1 MKIKSE
7 FVTNSSSVSFVVV
20 GIYLSESDISENLK
34 NLIESKS
41 SVAVIYEDFEGNI
54 DTLILG
60 TDLDYSFGDCNSG
73 SENVMVG
80 MHYTDM
86 KDNETLGEFKARVQ
100 KQLKDS
106 FGIDKDVGHI
116 ESCWKDS

>member
-41 SVAVIYEDFEGNI
+41 SDAVIYEDFEGNI
-54 DTLILG
+54 DTLIKG

-86 KDNETLGEFKARVQ
+86 KDDETLAEFKARVQ
-100 KQLKDS
+100 KQLNDS
-106 FGIDKDVGHI
+106 FGIDKEVGHI
-116 ESCWKDS
+116 ESCWENR

>member
-60 TDLDYSFGDCNSG
+60 TDLDYSFGNCNSA

-86 KDNETLGEFKARVQ
+86 KDDETLGEFKARVQ

-116 ESCWKDS
+116 ESCWEDS

>member
-1 MKIKSE
+1 
-7 FVTNSSSVSFVVV
+7 
-20 GIYLSESDISENLK
+20 
-34 NLIESKS
+34 
-41 SVAVIYEDFEGNI
+41 
-54 DTLILG
+54 
-60 TDLDYSFGDCNSG
+60 
-73 SENVMVG
+73 MVG

-86 KDNETLGEFKARVQ
+86 KDDETLGEFKARVQ